1 MRGGEFCKFAE
12 IPPGSL
18 VWEIVPIHTS
28 SAKNARLTAREKT
41 YNFLGTKKIAIF
53 LKEKTYKM
61 TFKGKDCNNQCMREG
76 DFQGKRLTTFLG
88 P

>member
-28 SAKNARLTAREKT
+28 SAKNARLTAREKDLQLFWDQENR
-41 YNFLGTKKIAIF
+41 NFF
-53 LKEKTYKM
+53 E
-61 TFKGKDCNNQCMREG
+61 GKDLQG
-76 DFQGKRLTTFLG
+76 DFQGKRLQQSVHVRR
-88 P
+88 